1 MKADRSRWGTELALI
16 AAVSLGQSAIYAIVR
31 LVDISTRGP
40 ISDAQAKLNTSESI
54 RPLFDLLYQLLGIG
68 FAVVPVALALWF
80 MARDKDTAPSAP
92 SLRTRMG
99 WPGNLR
105 GWLVHILWGAGLF
118 AVIGVGT
125 LGVYFLGR
133 TLGIT
138 AQIMPNNLNAYWW
151 TVPVLI
157 LHAIKNGVLEEVLLL
172 GYATDRL
179 HKMRISPWVAIISLA
194 LFRGSYHLYQ
204 GIGPFVGNV
213 LMGLLFGYLYFFGP
227 RSIRGSV
234 MPFVW
239 AHTFIDVVGF
249 TAPGILQ
256 AVDA

>member
-1 MKADRSRWGTELALI
+1 MKADRFRWGVELALI
-16 AAVSLGQSAIYAIVR
+16 AAVSLGQSAIYAILR

-40 ISDAQAKLNTSESI
+40 ISDSQAKLNTSESV
-54 RPLFDLLYQLLGIG
+54 RPLFDLVYQLLGIG
-68 FAVVPVALALWF
+68 FAVVPVVLALWF
-80 MARDKDTAPSAP
+80 MARDRDTDPSIP

-99 WPGNLR
+99 WPVNLR
-105 GWLVHILWGAGLF
+105 GWMVHVLWGAGLF
-118 AVIGVGT
+118 VVIGAGT

-133 TLGIT
+133 TLGVT
-138 AQIMPNNLNAYWW
+138 AQIMPNNLGAYWW

-213 LMGLLFGYLYFFGP
+213 IMGLLFGYLYFFGP

-249 TAPGILQ
+249 IAPGILQ

>member
-1 MKADRSRWGTELALI
+1 MKADRSRWGIELALI

-40 ISDAQAKLNTSESI
+40 ISDSQAKLNTSESV
-54 RPLFDLLYQLLGIG
+54 RPLFDLVYQLLGIG
-68 FAVVPVALALWF
+68 FAVVPVVLALWF
-80 MARDKDTAPSAP
+80 MARDRDTDPSIP

-99 WPGNLR
+99 WPVNLR
-105 GWLVHILWGAGLF
+105 GWMVHVLWGAGLF
-118 AVIGVGT
+118 VVIGAGT

-133 TLGIT
+133 TLGVT
-138 AQIMPNNLNAYWW
+138 AQIMPNNLGAYWW

-249 TAPGILQ
+249 IAPGILQ

>member
-1 MKADRSRWGTELALI
+1 MKADRSRWGVELALI

-40 ISDAQAKLNTSESI
+40 ISDSQAKLNTSESV
-54 RPLFDLLYQLLGIG
+54 RPLFDLVYQLLGIG
-68 FAVVPVALALWF
+68 FAVVPVVLALWF
-80 MARDKDTAPSAP
+80 MARDRDTDPSIP

-99 WPGNLR
+99 WPVNLR
-105 GWLVHILWGAGLF
+105 GWMVHVLWGAGLF
-118 AVIGVGT
+118 VVIGAGT

-133 TLGIT
+133 TLGVT
-138 AQIMPNNLNAYWW
+138 AQIMPNNLGAYWW

-213 LMGLLFGYLYFFGP
+213 IMGLLFGYLYFFGP

-249 TAPGILQ
+249 IAPGILQ

>member
-1 MKADRSRWGTELALI
+1 MKADRFRWGVELALI

-40 ISDAQAKLNTSESI
+40 ISDSQAKLNTSESV
-54 RPLFDLLYQLLGIG
+54 RPLFDLVYQLLGIG
-68 FAVVPVALALWF
+68 FAVVPVVLALWF
-80 MARDKDTAPSAP
+80 MARDRDTDPSIP

-99 WPGNLR
+99 WPVNLR
-105 GWLVHILWGAGLF
+105 GWMVHVLWGAGLF
-118 AVIGVGT
+118 VVIGAGT

-133 TLGIT
+133 TLGVT
-138 AQIMPNNLNAYWW
+138 AQIMPNNLGAYWW

-213 LMGLLFGYLYFFGP
+213 IMGLLFGYLYFFGP

-249 TAPGILQ
+249 IAPGILQ